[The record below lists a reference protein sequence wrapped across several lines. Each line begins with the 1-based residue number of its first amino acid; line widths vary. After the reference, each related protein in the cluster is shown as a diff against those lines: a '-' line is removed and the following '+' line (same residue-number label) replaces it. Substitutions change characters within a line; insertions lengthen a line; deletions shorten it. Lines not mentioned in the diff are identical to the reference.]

1 MDNWSKIIFVCLA
14 IGYTLLIYQ
23 NNQLKDEINSIK
35 DQIKLKPSSMAVEIE
50 NCMELYLSAQQELSD
65 DDLKRE
71 QKQNAFKVCSSSYKN
86 K

>member
-71 QKQNAFKVCSSSYKN
+71 QKQNAFKVCSSNYKN

>member
-35 DQIKLKPSSMAVEIE
+35 DQIELKASSMAVEIE

-71 QKQNAFKVCSSSYKN
+71 QKQNAFKVCSSNYK

>member
-35 DQIKLKPSSMAVEIE
+35 DQIELKPSSMAVEIE
-50 NCMELYLSAQQELSD
+50 NCMELYLSTQQELSD

-71 QKQNAFKVCSSSYKN
+71 QKQNAFKVCSSNYKN

>member
-23 NNQLKDEINSIK
+23 NNQLKDEVNSIK

-71 QKQNAFKVCSSSYKN
+71 QKQNAFKVCSSNYKN

>member
-1 MDNWSKIIFVCLA
+1 MDKWSKIIFVCLA

-71 QKQNAFKVCSSSYKN
+71 QKQNAFKVCSSNYKN

>member
-1 MDNWSKIIFVCLA
+1 MDNWSKIIFFCLA

-71 QKQNAFKVCSSSYKN
+71 QKQNAFKVCSSNYKN

>member
-23 NNQLKDEINSIK
+23 NNQLKDELNSIK

-50 NCMELYLSAQQELSD
+50 NCMELYLSTQQELSD

-71 QKQNAFKVCSSSYKN
+71 QKQNAFKVCSSNYK

>member
-50 NCMELYLSAQQELSD
+50 SCMELYLSAQQELSD

-71 QKQNAFKVCSSSYKN
+71 QKQNAFKVCSSNYKN

>member
-14 IGYTLLIYQ
+14 VGYTLLIYQ

-71 QKQNAFKVCSSSYKN
+71 QKQNAFKVCSSNYKN